1 MLYGKNGTGNT
12 ATGTGKIGTGK
23 IFHIGTF
30 IRSVYT
36 IIIKS
41 RQSHTLCIYM
51 TFD

>member
-1 MLYGKNGTGNT
+1 MLHGDNGPGNTT

-36 IIIKS
+36 IMIKS
-41 RQSHTLCIYM
+41 RHLHTLCI
-51 TFD
+51 